1 VFLAEDGRLVPRAC
15 RHADGSRDAAE
26 WDAIRQAEP
35 PPAAQVVFDSGEP
48 VVVGSNGDPLM
59 GSWGSSSFEVQS
71 MLAVPLGTPPHVIG
85 VIVLDDSR
93 ADAPSG
99 DDVRLGAS
107 AAAHVA
113 PTIEQARTSDER
125 SWHLRAATAIRRLLE
140 DGARATSVL
149 EAGEVLARVTREAI
163 EAETAALLLRDDED
177 RVAHALTVG
186 SNGEFEQKLRELVGN
201 VPTHEFRAWRI
212 AAHQPRPIFVENARA
227 SRLLPTELVEALSIK
242 SYVVV
247 PLVSADR
254 PLGLVIL
261 SHQQTARPW
270 SNEERRLVEQLA
282 LEGSLVVENAAL
294 RATEKERLEELAHQA
309 FHDSLTELPNRAL
322 FADRLEHALERTNRR
337 KAAVAVLF
345 LDLDDFKPINDS
357 FGHDAGDQLLMAVAQ
372 RIKACVRPEDTVARL
387 GGDEFTVLL
396 EDIADVRYAIAVA
409 ERIEAS
415 LDEPFMVEGQEATVT
430 ASIGIAVSTGRES
443 SPDDLVR
450 DSDSAMYLAKRKG
463 RARHEVFRGAV
474 APEPEDSAPVEAP
487 PREEPDEPVAEEP
500 QSDNELV
507 VQELV
512 KEITI
517 EEALVVERTEPEP
530 EDVVASEDPPED
542 ADEDRFDQAEAVALG
557 EPDDAEPEDDEPED
571 DEPHLEEVS
580 SDGDEGQEQPDE
592 SQEEGAAAL
601 TEARRRR
608 RLRFP
613 PRR

>member
-1 VFLAEDGRLVPRAC
+1 MTRPNGTRSGRP
-15 RHADGSRDAAE
+15 
-26 WDAIRQAEP
+26 QP

-48 VVVGSNGDPLM
+48 VVVGSNVDPLM
-59 GSWGSSSFEVQS
+59 DSWGSSSFEVQS

-93 ADAPSG
+93 ADAFSG
-99 DDVRLGAS
+99 DDVRVAAS

-113 PTIEQARTSDER
+113 ATIEQARTSDER

-140 DGARATSVL
+140 EGARATSVL
-149 EAGEVLARVTREAI
+149 EAGEVLARVTRDAI
-163 EAETAALLLRDDED
+163 EAETATLLLRDDED
-177 RVAHALTVG
+177 RVAHVLTVG
-186 SNGEFEQKLRELVGN
+186 ANGEFEQTLRDLVGN

-294 RATEKERLEELAHQA
+294 RATEQERLEELAHQA

-357 FGHDAGDQLLMAVAQ
+357 FGHDG
-372 RIKACVRPEDTVARL
+372 RRPA
-387 GGDEFTVLL
+387 
-396 EDIADVRYAIAVA
+396 ADGR
-409 ERIEAS
+409 RRSAS
-415 LDEPFMVEGQEATVT
+415 RRASGPRTPSRASAAT
-430 ASIGIAVSTGRES
+430 S
-443 SPDDLVR
+443 SPCCSR
-450 DSDSAMYLAKRKG
+450 TSPTCAMRSRWPSASRPRWTSPFRS
-463 RARHEVFRGAV
+463 RARRPPSRPASGSR
-474 APEPEDSAPVEAP
+474 SAPAASPPPTTSCATPTARCTWRSARAARATKCSAAPSLPSRKTRRRCEAP
-487 PREEPDEPVAEEP
+487 PREEPPRDEEPPPDQPVAEQP
-500 QSDNELV
+500 QPDNELV

-517 EEALVVERTEPEP
+517 EEALVVERTERAPLAA
-530 EDVVASEDPPED
+530 EDAVATEDPPED
-542 ADEDRFDQAEAVALG
+542 ADEDRFEQAEAVALG
-557 EPDDAEPEDDEPED
+557 EPDDEEPENDEADHE
-571 DEPHLEEVS
+571 EPHLQEVGSGTDEDQEEQ
-580 SDGDEGQEQPDE
+580 DEDESDE